1 MYIKDLFNIL
11 SDSDKDLMYII
22 ATTWHKEEEKRKKTL
37 REENK
42 KILLDLTNNKMSA
55 RLLTALLD
63 YYEDHKVNE
72 ELMLE
77 HICLKNVRNIGK
89 VGIEEFNKLF
99 FYNHE
104 NTHSDKE

>member
-1 MYIKDLFNIL
+1 MYIRDLFDIL
-11 SDSDKDLMYII
+11 SEGEKELMYDLCRI
-22 ATTWHKEEEKRKKTL
+22 WKKQEEEKRKKL

-42 KILLDLTNNKMSA
+42 KILLDLSDNKMSA

-63 YYEDHKVNE
+63 YYENHKVNE

-104 NTHSDKE
+104 

>member
-11 SDSDKDLMYII
+11 SESEKDLMYDFCKI
-22 ATTWHKEEEKRKKTL
+22 WKKQEEEKRKKL

-42 KILLDLTNNKMSA
+42 KMLLELSDNKISA

-72 ELMLE
+72 ELKLE
-77 HICLKNVRNIGK
+77 HIYLKNVRNIGK

-99 FYNHE
+99 L
-104 NTHSDKE
+104 

>member
-1 MYIKDLFNIL
+1 
-11 SDSDKDLMYII
+11 
-22 ATTWHKEEEKRKKTL
+22 
-37 REENK
+37 
-42 KILLDLTNNKMSA
+42 MSA

-63 YYEDHKVNE
+63 YYENHKVNE

-104 NTHSDKE
+104 

>member
-1 MYIKDLFNIL
+1 MYIRDLFDIL
-11 SDSDKDLMYII
+11 SEGEKELMYDLCR
-22 ATTWHKEEEKRKKTL
+22 TWKKQEEEKRKKL

-42 KILLDLTNNKMSA
+42 KILLELSDNKISA

-72 ELMLE
+72 ELMLK
-77 HICLKNVRNIGK
+77 HIYLKNVRNIGK

-99 FYNHE
+99 L
-104 NTHSDKE
+104 